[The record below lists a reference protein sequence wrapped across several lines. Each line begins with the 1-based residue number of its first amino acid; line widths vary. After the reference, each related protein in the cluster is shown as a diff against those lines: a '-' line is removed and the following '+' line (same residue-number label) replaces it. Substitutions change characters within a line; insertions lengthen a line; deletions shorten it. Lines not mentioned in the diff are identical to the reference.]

1 MLKTITIDTDTHVVV
16 PVELLKKA
24 RLCIEDYIEG
34 APSDGTDEK
43 CMDDIS
49 SILAIKQPE
58 QAQQSDGTVINY
70 GTMVSAEF
78 LECFNH
84 AFSFL
89 ANGHS
94 IGQCFD
100 MMKFARAELIKSMK
114 NKPAPRQ
121 IPPINQEL
129 DEFISG
135 LIAKELAKRGS
146 RKIETAPRPVPTII
160 LGKGDKL
167 VADIFQEDEDG
178 ILRMAGVGIF
188 DPEPGKVYGIGAK
201 NEAIDG
207 KAITE
212 GNPLILIWS
221 DKPESLQ
228 VIVEELQE
236 SIARMTRPAEPDG
249 GAV

>member
-1 MLKTITIDTDTHVVV
+1 MLKTITINTDTHVVV

-49 SILAIKQPE
+49 AILATKQPE
-58 QAQQSDGTVINY
+58 QAQLSDAEFHRGAKAVFDYMLCRAANNYHGNPEIQKQCDIENKAVTEWIEEALEDVSPESLMEWKSIALLCREISALKAQQSD
-70 GTMVSAEF
+70 
-78 LECFNH
+78 
-84 AFSFL
+84 
-89 ANGHS
+89 
-94 IGQCFD
+94 
-100 MMKFARAELIKSMK
+100 
-114 NKPAPRQ
+114 
-121 IPPINQEL
+121 
-129 DEFISG
+129 
-135 LIAKELAKRGS
+135 
-146 RKIETAPRPVPTII
+146 PRPVPTII

-236 SIARMTRPAEPDG
+236 SIARMTRPAE
-249 GAV
+249 VKL

>member
-1 MLKTITIDTDTHVVV
+1 MLKTITIDTDTQMVV
-16 PVELLKKA
+16 PRELLKKA

-58 QAQQSDGTVINY
+58 QAQQDGTVINY
-70 GTMVSAEF
+70 GTMVSDEF

-114 NKPAPRQ
+114 NKPAP
-121 IPPINQEL
+121 L
-129 DEFISG
+129 
-135 LIAKELAKRGS
+135 
-146 RKIETAPRPVPTII
+146 PVPTKIW
-160 LGKGDKL
+160 LCSNKTTTL
-167 VADIFQEDEDG
+167 YFATEDS
-178 ILRMAGVGIF
+178 
-188 DPEPGKVYGIGAK
+188 AK
-201 NEAIDG
+201 NFSSSFGASSGFEVFPVPVIAPTGLQRPEAP
-207 KAITE
+207 K
-212 GNPLILIWS
+212 
-221 DKPESLQ
+221 
-228 VIVEELQE
+228 
-236 SIARMTRPAEPDG
+236 
-249 GAV
+249 

>member
-1 MLKTITIDTDTHVVV
+1 MKMMVEIDTDTQAVV
-16 PVELLKKA
+16 PREFIGLF
-24 RLCIEDYIEG
+24 ED
-34 APSDGTDEK
+34 
-43 CMDDIS
+43 
-49 SILAIKQPE
+49 
-58 QAQQSDGTVINY
+58 
-70 GTMVSAEF
+70 
-78 LECFNH
+78 

-100 MMKFARAELIKSMK
+100 MMKFARTELLKSQKNQCDGCMAGHELIDGKHYKGKLPYMVCQKHRYS
-114 NKPAPRQ
+114 APQ
-121 IPPINQEL
+121 PEQAQQSDFDPIVP
-129 DEFISG
+129 EFALEVG
-135 LIAKELAKRGS
+135 AKAVELAMQAGVTSPRTLALAAHTDIALTLHKAGRQP
-146 RKIETAPRPVPTII
+146 APRPVLTVT